1 MQTIDTDRKL
11 RAVIFQTH
19 NPLCEL
25 IFYDSVFLLSIGG
38 HWMMELHFHPSSF
51 QSAHADIKA
60 VQGVLGTF
68 VFTGLLKASQSRWF
82 QLQFPFSG
90 LREHEPFAELTVRY
104 TPGNEACR
112 QCSPHQTPGAEP
124 MCSITWI

>member
-1 MQTIDTDRKL
+1 M
-11 RAVIFQTH
+11 IFQTH
-19 NPLCEL
+19 KPLCEL

-60 VQGVLGTF
+60 VRGVLGTF
-68 VFTGLLKASQSRWF
+68 VFTGLLKASQSRSF

-90 LREHEPFAELTVRY
+90 LRAYEPFAELTVRY
-104 TPGNEACR
+104 TPGNKACG